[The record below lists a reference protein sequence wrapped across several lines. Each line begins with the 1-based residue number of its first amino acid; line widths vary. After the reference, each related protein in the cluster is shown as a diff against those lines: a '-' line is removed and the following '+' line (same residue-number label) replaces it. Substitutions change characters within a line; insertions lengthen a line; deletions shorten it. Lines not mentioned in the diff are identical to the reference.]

1 MQTKAFNVV
10 NMLFKNAIS
19 AFMPFSDI
27 PFCLYP
33 SWNEKKKKKIS
44 LHQQYQMRVQSHLH
58 WYPDAEGRE
67 HPLGGEKQ
75 DWNYSKSKAKIWKI
89 LTSTL

>member
-19 AFMPFSDI
+19 AFIPFSDI

-33 SWNEKKKKKIS
+33 SWNEKKKKLPPPAIPNEGA
-44 LHQQYQMRVQSHLH
+44 SHLH

-75 DWNYSKSKAKIWKI
+75 DWNYSKSKAKIRKI